1 MDRPPDAPAE
11 SVADSLHARYRD
23 LAAYLAG
30 VIASLAEDAR
40 GWGFGV
46 DHLQTEAQYRWLEEV
61 RELQRERTALED
73 LIVARARAAL
83 PYRALPDER
92 DTPGGAQ

>member
-1 MDRPPDAPAE
+1 MDRATDPPPEDA
-11 SVADSLHARYRD
+11 ADPLLARYRD

-30 VIASLAEDAR
+30 AIASLAEDGV

-46 DHLQTEAQYRWLEEV
+46 DQLRPEAQYRWLEEL
-61 RELQRERTALED
+61 REMQRERTALED

-92 DTPGGAQ
+92 AAGQ